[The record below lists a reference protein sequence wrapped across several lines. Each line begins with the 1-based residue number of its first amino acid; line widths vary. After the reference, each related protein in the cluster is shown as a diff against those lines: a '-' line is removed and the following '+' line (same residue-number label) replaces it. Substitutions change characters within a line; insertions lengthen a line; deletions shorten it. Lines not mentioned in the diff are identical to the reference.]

1 MMQKAVRLKAVK
13 NLDDSGTKSSSS
25 SFINFSN
32 SRISSNLGSIGVSLG
47 RNPDDILV
55 LANVLRHLEHER
67 LTISPKVST
76 GLETPILEEEE
87 VDVISDGRLLFALV
101 GSISEVDLEQ
111 SGLDSFYDLKA
122 SRRNSKSS
130 AEKRKNRRVVL
141 SSKSKIVS
149 Q

>member
-1 MMQKAVRLKAVK
+1 
-13 NLDDSGTKSSSS
+13 
-25 SFINFSN
+25 
-32 SRISSNLGSIGVSLG
+32 
-47 RNPDDILV
+47 
-55 LANVLRHLEHER
+55 LEHER

-122 SRRNSKSS
+122 SRQNSKSY
-130 AEKRKNRRVVL
+130 AEKRK
-141 SSKSKIVS
+141 IVGLFYL
-149 Q
+149 QNPK

>member
-32 SRISSNLGSIGVSLG
+32 TRISSNFGSIGVSLG
-47 RNPDDILV
+47 QNPDDISV
-55 LANVLRHLEHER
+55 SANILKHLEHER
-67 LTISPKVST
+67 LTVAPKVST

-87 VDVISDGRLLFALV
+87 VDVISDGQLLSALV
-101 GSISEVDLEQ
+101 GSISEVDLKQ

-122 SRRNSKSS
+122 SCQNSKSS
-130 AEKRKNRRVVL
+130 AEKRKNRRTVL
-141 SSKSKIVS
+141 S
-149 Q
+149 